1 MDRHGS
7 GIHPSSNSMPIPSN
21 GSVTTTSDEVA
32 HDDSHSSEYTLPPSR
47 PQTTTTTAAL
57 TTTTTSAQ
65 QNHSYES
72 LPSDISST
80 SGGTNNG
87 CHSSSFA
94 SHLYSQDN
102 INDASGYDE
111 DSKRNITSQRSMSP
125 DTAYRIPP
133 APPST
138 PASHTSTVS
147 LTFEAI
153 VDCIDGPPTAAS
165 SISATTAPFSPLFNN
180 AGGHVVNDDLIQR
193 HYYYDT
199 NQSTPAPTTQSNYQS
214 SSVATPKRAQVGSAA
229 DTAATPK
236 ASRPSVPLPEDFSKW
251 SVGDRYK
258 LVRILGRGS
267 YGEVAQAIDRRKTTA
282 NNGGDVAYV
291 AIKRI
296 QSPFEQQLD
305 AIRLYRE
312 IHILRRI
319 KEGGEGTTY
328 SSSVQSQ
335 ARRHHDCII
344 QLVDVVQPAALNDF
358 HELYLVFECKSFLH
372 CSLSYWYCRVFVS

>member
-7 GIHPSSNSMPIPSN
+7 DMIPSSQSRSIPSN
-21 GSVTTTSDEVA
+21 GSVTTSDDVA
-32 HDDSHSSEYTLPPSR
+32 HDSHSEYTPPSG
-47 PQTTTTTAAL
+47 PQTTGL
-57 TTTTTSAQ
+57 TTSTQ
-65 QNHSYES
+65 HRSYES

-80 SGGTNNG
+80 SAGTSDG
-87 CHSSSFA
+87 RHSSSFE
-94 SHLYSQDN
+94 SHYSQGIHDE
-102 INDASGYDE
+102 SGYDE
-111 DSKRNITSQRSMSP
+111 DSKINNTSQRSMSP

-165 SISATTAPFSPLFNN
+165 SISATPFSPLFNT
-180 AGGHVVNDDLIQR
+180 GGHVVNDDLIKR

-199 NQSTPAPTTQSNYQS
+199 SQLTPAPTAQSDYQS
-214 SSVATPKRAQVGSAA
+214 SAATVATPKRAQVGSA
-229 DTAATPK
+229 DTTATPK
-236 ASRPSVPLPEDFSKW
+236 ALRPSVPLPEDFSKW
-251 SVGDRYK
+251 SVGDRYE

-267 YGEVAQAIDRRKTTA
+267 YGEVAQAIDRRKTKA
-282 NNGGDVAYV
+282 NNGDVAYV

-328 SSSVQSQ
+328 SSVQSE

-358 HELYLVFECKSFLH
+358 HELYLVFECK
-372 CSLSYWYCRVFVS
+372 